1 VQETATYE
9 EYRAAGHDHDTAAAL
24 VGIAAICTTR
34 AEALEKLG
42 PKGRDRVAKAYE
54 EHGRKLDADP
64 QVREERERGG
74 RALAAMA
81 ASLAA
86 GEPPEV
92 AQERAKQA
100 GGQARFDY
108 TERADELRRE
118 AFAAHGFH
126 TDGHAPGTPRAS
138 ANGHVTVVRRA
149 EWSGK
154 PRATPR
160 ARRVRTTESDLD
172 PPDEPAPAERR
183 CHNPRCREI
192 FSTQDRRCVYCPK
205 CSLEAKDPA
214 FRKRV
219 ERDLLAGVGVDLDG
233 LGLSAGTRADPRTL
247 CKGGCSRESY
257 TGNPTAVCHYC
268 GEALP

>member
-118 AFAAHGFH
+118 AFAAHGFPA
-126 TDGHAPGTPRAS
+126 TRGAYQGDRTSLGSDCALPCLSMGRSGTVTPPATSPDARARTGTRRSPGTSPATGRSTAAS
-138 ANGHVTVVRRA
+138 
-149 EWSGK
+149 
-154 PRATPR
+154 RAT
-160 ARRVRTTESDLD
+160 
-172 PPDEPAPAERR
+172 
-183 CHNPRCREI
+183 
-192 FSTQDRRCVYCPK
+192 
-205 CSLEAKDPA
+205 
-214 FRKRV
+214 
-219 ERDLLAGVGVDLDG
+219 AGW
-233 LGLSAGTRADPRTL
+233 
-247 CKGGCSRESY
+247 
-257 TGNPTAVCHYC
+257 
-268 GEALP
+268 